1 MDVCFA
7 CCKCSR
13 AVSSHTLT
21 AAGVEDHKYIGIN
34 KEGATPPVVF
44 METTPTIQESSA
56 HHHGPAGMPGG
67 GEGKEEE
74 SEESEDEGTDEES

>member
-34 KEGATPPVVF
+34 KEG
-44 METTPTIQESSA
+44 ETTPTIQESSA

-67 GEGKEEE
+67 GEEGKEEE
-74 SEESEDEGTDEES
+74 REESEDERTDEES